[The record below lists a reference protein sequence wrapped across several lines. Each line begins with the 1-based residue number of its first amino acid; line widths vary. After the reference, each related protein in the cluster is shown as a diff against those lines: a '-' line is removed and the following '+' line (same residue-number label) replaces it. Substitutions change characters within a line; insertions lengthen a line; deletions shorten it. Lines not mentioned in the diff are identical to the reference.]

1 MNDPERLLH
10 ASPDG
15 LSARLLR
22 AGIDEAPAERSFER
36 TLVALGAASTTLG
49 AAGSAGAL
57 GASSTAGALG
67 AAGAGK
73 AITTLTFVS
82 LAKWAGVGIASGVA
96 VSLAGQVVERTP
108 PPHAAPPPAL
118 VVSAPAAPERPNA
131 EVAIEPKPLGPPPAA
146 SVTSEPRVMAPSA
159 AVSHGVDEHAGAPLA
174 AEVTFV
180 DRGRALFQRG
190 DASGALGALAAY
202 ERTFPEQR
210 LMPEVLYLRM
220 EAFSLSGQPGRASD
234 IARRIVRDYGKGPHA
249 ARARAVLST
258 P

>member
-10 ASPDG
+10 AAPDG

-22 AGIDEAPAERSFER
+22 AGIDEAPAERSLER

-49 AAGSAGAL
+49 AAGTAGAL
-57 GASSTAGALG
+57 GASSSAGALG
-67 AAGAGK
+67 AASAGK
-73 AITTLTFVS
+73 AVTTLTFVS

-108 PPHAAPPPAL
+108 PPHPAPPAAL
-118 VVSAPAAPERPNA
+118 VVSALPAPERPRERA
-131 EVAIEPKPLGPPPAA
+131 ALDLASPGPLPAA
-146 SVTSEPRVMAPSA
+146 SVAVGPRVTMPSGI
-159 AVSHGVDEHAGAPLA
+159 VSRSVDERAGAPLA

-202 ERTFPEQR
+202 EHTFPEQR
-210 LMPEVLYLRM
+210 LLPEVLYLRM
-220 EAFSLSGQPGRASD
+220 EALSLAGERARASE
-234 IARRIVRDYGKGPHA
+234 IAQQIVRDHGKGPHA
-249 ARARAVLST
+249 AHARAILSNH
-258 P
+258 